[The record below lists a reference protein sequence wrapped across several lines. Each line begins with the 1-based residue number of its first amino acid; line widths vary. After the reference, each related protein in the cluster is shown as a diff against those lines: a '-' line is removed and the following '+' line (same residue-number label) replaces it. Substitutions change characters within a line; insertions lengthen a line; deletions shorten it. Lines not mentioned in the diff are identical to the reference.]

1 MASILDVKGLNVS
14 YGKARVLQDI
24 NIHVDE
30 GEIVTILGANGAGK
44 TTILRAITGLKNADS
59 GEVTFK
65 GKSISG
71 WTADKVVKNGI
82 AMVPEGRLIFGPMS
96 VEENLQLGSWTRQR
110 DREGVKKSFEDIYSH
125 FPILKERKNQL
136 GGSLSG
142 GQQQMLAVA
151 RALMANPQLMLMDE
165 PSIGLSPLMVEEV
178 GKIILDINS
187 RGIPVLLVEQN
198 ARVALELAHRAYIL
212 EVGSITLEGES
223 KQLLNDPRVQK
234 AYLGG

>member
-44 TTILRAITGLKNADS
+44 TTILRAITGLKKADS